1 MRKHFILFLLVIPII
16 GVAQEKKNFTVKL
29 HGFVKSDLLF
39 DSRQTVNVR
48 EGHFLL
54 YPKNED
60 LDKEGN
66 DINAQPTL
74 NMLSIQTRLKVLATG
89 PDVWGAKTIGYI
101 EGEFFGTTNAD
112 VNGFRLRHAFVKLQW
127 PKTMIMVG
135 QYWNPLFN
143 VRCYPGTV
151 SFNTGAPFQPFARN
165 PQLRFNQQFGK
176 FNINVTAYW
185 QHDFVSTGPSGSS
198 SVYLRN
204 SAIPIFNLRF
214 EFYTKN
220 ESTGNEFLAGVSA
233 NYKSIIPRIM
243 SDSTYQTPKTENVY
257 KTDTRINSV
266 GFSAY
271 FKAKLK
277 PVTIKLNGFYG
288 GDAFDI
294 IMIGGYAVKEITD
307 PVKGFV
313 TYTPICVTSYWID
326 LHTNGK
332 RFQYGLFA
340 GYSKNL
346 GPREDVMAD
355 GNVYARSA
363 NIDYAYRV
371 SGRMIYNNGKF
382 RLAPEVEYTVAAYA
396 TEYGKPLE
404 ITNSNP
410 IGNFRVLVGFYYF
423 F

>member
-1 MRKHFILFLLVIPII
+1 MNFKSLYYFMRKCFILFLIVIPII
-16 GVAQEKKNFTVKL
+16 GLAQEKKNFTVKL

-74 NMLSIQTRLKVLATG
+74 NMLSIQTRLKILATG

-127 PKTMIMVG
+127 PKTMFLAG
-135 QYWNPLFN
+135 QYWHPLFN

-165 PQLRFNQQFGK
+165 PQLRFNQAFGK
-176 FNINVTAYW
+176 FNVTVTALW
-185 QHDFVSTGPSGSS
+185 QRDFVSFGPSGPSS
-198 SVYLRN
+198 IYLRN
-204 SAIPIFNLRF
+204 SVAPIFNIRL
-214 EFYTKN
+214 EFYSKN
-220 ESTGNEFLAGVSA
+220 EGNGNEFLAGTSI
-233 NYKSIIPRIM
+233 NYKMLTPRI
-243 SDSTYQTPKTENVY
+243 STDSSY
-257 KTDTRINSV
+257 KTNTKINSI

-271 FKAKLK
+271 FKMKVK
-277 PVTIKLNGFYG
+277 PLTLKLNGFYG
-288 GDAFDI
+288 GDATDLT
-294 IMIGGYAVKEITD
+294 MLGGYAVKEIID
-307 PVKGFV
+307 PDKNTVS
-313 TYTPICVTSYWID
+313 YTPICISAFWID

-332 RFQYGLFA
+332 KFQYGLFA
-340 GYSKNL
+340 GYSKNH
-346 GPREDVMAD
+346 GPRENVMAD
-355 GNVYARSA
+355 GSVYARGA

-382 RLAPEVEYTVAAYA
+382 RLAPEVEYTVAAYE